1 MNVGKIIQKL
11 KDLYGWD
18 QSQLYLQKDKRA
30 YYGALAE
37 SAKQKMTQAKD
48 VKAYNK
54 AKWEYEGCQEL
65 FDKADFFVRNNET
78 DSTEDNWRNRN

>member
-1 MNVGKIIQKL
+1 MNVTKIIQKL

-37 SAKQKMTQAKD
+37 SAKQKMSK
-48 VKAYNK
+48 VEGKAYDK
-54 AKWEYEGCQEL
+54 AKWEYEGYQEL
-65 FDKADFFVRNNET
+65 FDRADFFVRNNET
-78 DSTEDNWRNRN
+78 DSTEDNWRNRS